1 MKSIGIEKLKLVN
14 FRSYKSAE
22 VEFSNLSAIIFGK
35 NGVGKTNLLEAISLL
50 YSGKGLR
57 KANFSEM
64 TKIPENDSWK
74 IEALCKQDNNLFEIE
89 TFSNGQ
95 GREVYLDGKK
105 TSQQSLGNYLKMVW
119 FLPPMDRIWLEGSK
133 DRRKF
138 LDRMVFSIDTNHAK
152 DCRQYEKLLRERN
165 RLLKDKITDESWYIA
180 IEKQMANVG
189 YNIDISRRRFI
200 ETLNRNLKEESI
212 YFPAIKLFLPS
223 EPWESEDKLMTEYSE
238 NRRKDL
244 LAGRTNVGPHS
255 TDIKGFYIEKDIET
269 KYCSTGEQK
278 LSIISILL
286 ANARLIKEKIGINPI
301 LILDEITA
309 HLDEKKR
316 EYLFEEI
323 LALESQ
329 FFISG
334 TELEIF
340 RSISKKAKVL
350 ELTLDGEIRV

>member
-1 MKSIGIEKLKLVN
+1 MKSTGIVKLKLLN
-14 FRSYKSAE
+14 FRSYKNAE
-22 VEFSNLSAIIFGK
+22 VEFSNLPVVIFGK

-64 TKIPENDSWK
+64 TKIPGNDSWK
-74 IEALCKQDNNLFEIE
+74 IEALCKKDNNLFEIE
-89 TFSNGQ
+89 TFSSGQ
-95 GREVYLDGKK
+95 GREVYVDEKK

-119 FLPPMDRIWLEGSK
+119 FLPPMDRVWMEGSK

-138 LDRMVFSIDTNHAK
+138 LDRMVFSVNINHSK

-165 RLLKDKITDESWYIA
+165 RLLKDKIYDESWYVA
-180 IEKQMANVG
+180 IESQMASIG
-189 YNIDISRRRFI
+189 YNIDLSRRRFI
-200 ETLNRNLKEESI
+200 ESLNRILKEESV
-212 YFPAIKLFLPS
+212 YFPAIKLFLSS
-223 EPWESEDKLMTEYSE
+223 EPWENQDKLMNEYSE

-244 LAGRTNVGPHS
+244 LTGRTNTGPHS
-255 TDIKGFYIEKDIET
+255 TDLKGIYIEKDIDT

-286 ANARLIKEKIGINPI
+286 ANARLIREKASIKPI

-316 EYLFEEI
+316 EYLFKEI

-334 TELEIF
+334 TESEIF
-340 RSISKKAKVL
+340 QSISKKAKII
-350 ELTLDGEIRV
+350 ELTLDDEIRI

>member
-1 MKSIGIEKLKLVN
+1 MKSTGIVKLKLLN
-14 FRSYKSAE
+14 FRSYKSVE
-22 VEFSNLSAIIFGK
+22 VEFSNLPAVIFGK

-64 TKIPENDSWK
+64 AKIPGNNSWK
-74 IEALCKQDNNLFEIE
+74 IEALCKRDNNLFEIE
-89 TFSNGQ
+89 TFSNAQ

-105 TSQQSLGNYLKMVW
+105 ISQQSLGDYLKMVW
-119 FLPPMDRIWLEGSK
+119 FLPPMDRVWMEGSK
-133 DRRKF
+133 DRRRF
-138 LDRMVFSIDTNHAK
+138 LDRMVFSINTNHAK

-165 RLLKDKITDESWYIA
+165 RLLKDKIYDESWYVA
-180 IEKQMANVG
+180 IENQMAKIG
-189 YNIDISRRRFI
+189 YNIDLSRRQFI
-200 ETLNRNLKEESI
+200 ESLNRILKEESI
-212 YFPAIKLFLPS
+212 YFPSIKIFLS
-223 EPWESEDKLMTEYSE
+223 TEPWESQDKLMTEYIE
-238 NRRKDL
+238 NRKKDL
-244 LAGRTNVGPHS
+244 LTGRTNTGPHS
-255 TDIKGFYIEKDIET
+255 TDLKGIYLEKDIET

-286 ANARLIKEKIGINPI
+286 ANARLIKQKIGIKPI

-323 LALESQ
+323 SALESQ

-334 TELEIF
+334 TESEIF
-340 RSISKKAKVL
+340 QSISKKAKVF
-350 ELTLDGEIRV
+350 EFTLDGEIRI

>member
-1 MKSIGIEKLKLVN
+1 MI
-14 FRSYKSAE
+14 
-22 VEFSNLSAIIFGK
+22 
-35 NGVGKTNLLEAISLL
+35 
-50 YSGKGLR
+50 
-57 KANFSEM
+57 
-64 TKIPENDSWK
+64 
-74 IEALCKQDNNLFEIE
+74 
-89 TFSNGQ
+89 
-95 GREVYLDGKK
+95 
-105 TSQQSLGNYLKMVW
+105 W
-119 FLPPMDRIWLEGSK
+119 FLPPMDRVWMEGSK
-133 DRRKF
+133 ERRKF
-138 LDRMVFSIDTNHAK
+138 LDRMVFSININHAK

-165 RLLKDKITDESWYIA
+165 RLLKDKIHDESWYVA
-180 IEKQMANVG
+180 IENQMASIG
-189 YNIDISRRRFI
+189 YNIDLSRRRFI
-200 ETLNRNLKEESI
+200 DSLNRILKEESV
-212 YFPAIKLFLPS
+212 YFPSIKIFLSS
-223 EPWESEDKLMTEYSE
+223 EPWENQYKLMNDYIE

-244 LAGRTNVGPHS
+244 LTGRTNAGPHS
-255 TDIKGFYIEKDIET
+255 SDLKGIYVEKNIDT

-286 ANARLIKEKIGINPI
+286 ANARLIKEKAGIKPI

-340 RSISKKAKVL
+340 ESLSKKAKIL